1 MSDTAPPPQSAAA
14 RKNSDLPTRFAAGV
28 VMIAVALA
36 AVYFSGWVFRI
47 LGTVAAAIM
56 LLEWAEMHNV
66 PRFRKLAAVALLA
79 LAIVGSLQ
87 YFPFPANENNE
98 FQINYD
104 LLEPMLSV
112 FLAIAGIAILV
123 SLLTLRLSMGW
134 GLLYIGV
141 PSAALIFINW
151 SWWQLS
157 LWALIVVWATDIF
170 AYAAGRGI
178 GGPKLA
184 PRLSPNKTWAGL
196 FGGVAG
202 AAVCGALAAYL
213 LQLDAGIFYF
223 LGAPF
228 GLLAQLGDLY
238 ESGVK
243 RRRGVKDSG
252 TLLPGHGGVLDRLDG
267 LLPVALATFL
277 VLLVLSRGSA

>member
-1 MSDTAPPPQSAAA
+1 MSDTAPPPQSAP
-14 RKNSDLPTRFAAGV
+14 RKNADLPTRFAAGL
-28 VMIAVALA
+28 VMIALALA
-36 AVYFSGWVFRI
+36 AVYSSGWVFRI

-56 LLEWAEMHNV
+56 LYEWAQMHRV
-66 PRFRKLAAVALLA
+66 GRFRTLAAVALLA
-79 LAIVGSLQ
+79 LAIMGAMQ
-87 YFPFPANENNE
+87 YFPFPAHENNA
-98 FQINYD
+98 FQITYD
-104 LLEPMLSV
+104 LAAPMLSV
-112 FLAIAGIAILV
+112 FLAIAGLAILTALV
-123 SLLTLRLSMGW
+123 TLRLSMGW
-134 GLLYIGV
+134 GFLYIGV

-170 AYAAGRGI
+170 AYAAGRSI

-196 FGGVAG
+196 LGGVAG
-202 AAVCGALAAYL
+202 AAVCGALFAYL
-213 LQLDAGIFYF
+213 LQLDEGIFYL

-243 RRRGVKDSG
+243 RRQGVKDSG
-252 TLLPGHGGVLDRLDG
+252 TIIPGHGGVLDRLDG

-277 VLLVLSRGSA
+277 VLLVLSRGTA